1 MRVPPMQQAATV
13 RVPATDG
20 AQSLEDMGTTWVRTP
35 AFTTD
40 RRTARPQ
47 REHEC
52 PCP

>member
-1 MRVPPMQQAATV
+1 MQQAATV
-13 RVPATDG
+13 RVPATGG
-20 AQSLEDMGTTWVRTP
+20 AQSLEDMWTTWVRTP

-40 RRTARPQ
+40 RLTARPQ